1 MESHKALDEWN
12 KLRDIKSVHLSV
24 IILVEVIFKYVLSI
38 VLFLANLAM
47 VTTIEQVV
55 VQQILK
61 LIKIKLR
68 IHIVLLSLFVAALI
82 SFCYLSSDI

>member
-1 MESHKALDEWN
+1 MESHKALAEWN
-12 KLRDIKSVHLSV
+12 KSIDIKSVHLSV